1 MLEALGGETETVI
14 VVRESHWAV
23 GGVEW
28 IAIHEADA
36 MALAKADEQCERLA
50 DYPVLNE
57 EDWSGREFEAQ
68 CATWANAGLQGQIEY
83 CKRAGISI
91 FAARRGELPEDDGGR
106 LGEFAPRPL
115 KRVAQRACTR
125 SGAHAGSNPNHPIG
139 GDDGRGYQ
147 QRTACQT
154 PRKQGHGHSRV
165 HNYPPRWNGAPIRR
179 K

>member
-57 EDWSGREFEAQ
+57 EDWSGRGVRSSMCDMGQ
-68 CATWANAGLQGQIEY
+68 CRPARAN
-83 CKRAGISI
+83 
-91 FAARRGELPEDDGGR
+91 
-106 LGEFAPRPL
+106 
-115 KRVAQRACTR
+115 
-125 SGAHAGSNPNHPIG
+125 
-139 GDDGRGYQ
+139 
-147 QRTACQT
+147 
-154 PRKQGHGHSRV
+154 
-165 HNYPPRWNGAPIRR
+165 
-179 K
+179 

>member
-1 MLEALGGETETVI
+1 MLEASGGETETVI

-106 LGEFAPRPL
+106 LGEL
-115 KRVAQRACTR
+115 LL
-125 SGAHAGSNPNHPIG
+125 
-139 GDDGRGYQ
+139 
-147 QRTACQT
+147 
-154 PRKQGHGHSRV
+154 GH
-165 HNYPPRWNGAPIRR
+165 
-179 K
+179 